1 MCLYSLTP
9 EQTMFDYDDDPY
21 YDPAPDNDEG
31 DFDDDGTCNTCDGTG
46 EGSNDYTSCRCCGGS
61 GSR

>member
-1 MCLYSLTP
+1 
-9 EQTMFDYDDDPY
+9 MFDYDDIDMSY
-21 YDPAPDNDEG
+21 YDPEPDNDEG
-31 DFDDDGTCNTCDGTG
+31 DFDDDGICNACDGTG